1 MISNRRFSLWLMPE
15 EPHFTKLKRQQDR
28 IIATNPSLPTFD
40 PHVTLIG
47 GVEICKCCKIEDIKK
62 TTGTS
67 TMEDIDK
74 EAAKIVLNRLQSAFK
89 GFGDVVCEFDET
101 KQVRAMFQ
109 KDGTVKW
116 NQACVS
122 VIKQTLKYMD
132 AMRTA
137 DDALFGEEGL
147 NVSRHLRQPVL
158 EPHYSFVYTDDAIF
172 AKTLEQTLQCPS
184 SFRCKTIAMWWTDP
198 PTLDA
203 VRDRKWEFIDNIYLS
218 ESKL

>member
-1 MISNRRFSLWLMPE
+1 M
-15 EPHFTKLKRQQDR
+15 TKLKTEQESM
-28 IIATNPSLPTFD
+28 IAINPSLPRFD

-47 GVEICKCCKIEDIKK
+47 GVEICKCCMSEDVEKIISAGAIK
-62 TTGTS
+62 
-67 TMEDIDK
+67 DADK
-74 EAAKIVLNRLQSAFK
+74 VAAKIVLNRLQTAFH

-109 KDGTVKW
+109 KDGAIKW

-122 VIKQTLKYMD
+122 VIKQTKNYVD
-132 AMRTA
+132 AMQTA
-137 DDALFGEEGL
+137 DDALFGNEGL

-158 EPHYSFVYTDDAIF
+158 EPHYSFVYTDDAIL
-172 AKTLEQTLQCPS
+172 AKTLEQTLLCPS
-184 SFRCKTIAMWWTDP
+184 SFPCRTIAMWWTDP

-203 VRDRKWEFIDNIYLS
+203 VRDGKWEFIDNIYLG